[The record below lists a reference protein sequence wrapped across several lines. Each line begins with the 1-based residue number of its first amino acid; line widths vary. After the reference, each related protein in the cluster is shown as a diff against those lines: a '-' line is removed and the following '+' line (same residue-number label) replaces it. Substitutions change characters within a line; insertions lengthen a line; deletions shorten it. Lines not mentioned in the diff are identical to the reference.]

1 MKIESTTYTQAD
13 LQSFYEDL
21 FERERNILAD
31 RLERVSARL
40 ARIGPAIKA
49 GPGDSDDSEWSD
61 HEVLAHIAGLSKFYG
76 VLIHRISSGQV
87 DEVDLLSG
95 TNLRD
100 AAVEQLAQVVPSE
113 LLRNTLADHARTVKL
128 LRTVEAASLRREVR
142 DSGGDSVTA
151 EFLARYP
158 LINHLEEH
166 VDQLERSRGLLVRHP
181 ATSENPSRRSSSR
194 IVSAAWSI

>member
-21 FERERNILAD
+21 FERERTVLAD
-31 RLERVSARL
+31 RLEKVSARL
-40 ARIGPAIKA
+40 ARIGPEIKA
-49 GPGDSDDSEWSD
+49 GPGDVEWSD

-76 VLIHRISSGQV
+76 VIIHRISSGQV

-100 AAVEQLAQVVPSE
+100 AAVEQLAQVEPSE
-113 LLRNTLADHARTVKL
+113 LLRSTLADHARTVKL
-128 LRTVEAASLRREVR
+128 LRTVEAKSLRREVK
-142 DSGGDSVTA
+142 DSGGESVTA

-166 VDQLERSRGLLVRHP
+166 VDQLERSL
-181 ATSENPSRRSSSR
+181 A
-194 IVSAAWSI
+194 

>member
-21 FERERNILAD
+21 FERERNVLAD
-31 RLERVSARL
+31 RLEKVSARL

-76 VLIHRISSGQV
+76 VIIHRISSGQV
-87 DEVDLLSG
+87 DEGDLLQG

-100 AAVEQLAQVVPSE
+100 APVEQLAQPEPPE
-113 LLRNTLADHARTVKL
+113 LLRNTLPDHAHTTK
-128 LRTVEAASLRREVR
+128 
-142 DSGGDSVTA
+142 
-151 EFLARYP
+151 P
-158 LINHLEEH
+158 L
-166 VDQLERSRGLLVRHP
+166 
-181 ATSENPSRRSSSR
+181 
-194 IVSAAWSI
+194 

>member
-1 MKIESTTYTQAD
+1 MKIESTTYTQDD
-13 LQSFYEDL
+13 LRKFYDDL
-21 FERERNILAD
+21 FERERAVLAD
-31 RLERVSARL
+31 RLENASARL

-49 GPGDSDDSEWSD
+49 GTGEGAWSD

-76 VLIHRISSGQV
+76 VIIHRISSGQMN
-87 DEVDLLSG
+87 EVDLLAG

-100 AAVEQLAQVVPSE
+100 TTIEQLAEIEPSE
-113 LLRNTLADHARTVKL
+113 LLRTTLADHARTVKV
-128 LRTVEAASLRREVR
+128 LRTVDAASLRREVK

-166 VDQLERSRGLLVRHP
+166 VDQLERSL
-181 ATSENPSRRSSSR
+181 A
-194 IVSAAWSI
+194 

>member
-1 MKIESTTYTQAD
+1 MKIESTTYTQDD
-13 LQSFYEDL
+13 LQRFYGDL
-21 FERERNILAD
+21 FERERTVLAD

-49 GPGDSDDSEWSD
+49 GTGEGAWSD

-76 VLIHRISSGQV
+76 VIIHRIASGQMT
-87 DEVDLLSG
+87 EVDLLAG

-100 AAVEQLAQVVPSE
+100 TTIEQMAEIEPAE
-113 LLRNTLADHARTVKL
+113 LLRTTLADHARTVKV
-128 LRTVEAASLRREVR
+128 LRTVEAASLRREAK
-142 DSGGDSVTA
+142 DSSGGSVSA

-166 VDQLERSRGLLVRHP
+166 VDQLERSLG
-181 ATSENPSRRSSSR
+181 
-194 IVSAAWSI
+194 

>member
-21 FERERNILAD
+21 FERERTVLAD
-31 RLERVSARL
+31 RLEKVSARL

-49 GPGDSDDSEWSD
+49 GPGDSADSEWSD

-76 VLIHRISSGQV
+76 VIIHRISSGHV

-100 AAVEQLAQVVPSE
+100 AAIDQMSQIEPSE
-113 LLRNTLADHARTVKL
+113 LLKATLADHARTVNL
-128 LRTVEAASLRREVR
+128 LRTNEASALRRQAA
-142 DSGGDSVTA
+142 DAGGGSD
-151 EFLARYP
+151 
-158 LINHLEEH
+158 
-166 VDQLERSRGLLVRHP
+166 
-181 ATSENPSRRSSSR
+181 
-194 IVSAAWSI
+194 

>member
-1 MKIESTTYTQAD
+1 MKIVSTTYTQAD

-21 FERERNILAD
+21 FERERTVLAD
-31 RLERVSARL
+31 RLESVSARL
-40 ARIGPAIKA
+40 AKVAPTIKA

-76 VLIHRISSGQV
+76 VIIHRISSGQV
-87 DEVDLLSG
+87 DEVDLLQG

-100 AAVEQLAQVVPSE
+100 AAVEQLAQVEPSE
-113 LLRNTLADHARTVKL
+113 LLRNTLTDHARTVKL

-166 VDQLERSRGLLVRHP
+166 VDQLERSLG
-181 ATSENPSRRSSSR
+181 
-194 IVSAAWSI
+194 